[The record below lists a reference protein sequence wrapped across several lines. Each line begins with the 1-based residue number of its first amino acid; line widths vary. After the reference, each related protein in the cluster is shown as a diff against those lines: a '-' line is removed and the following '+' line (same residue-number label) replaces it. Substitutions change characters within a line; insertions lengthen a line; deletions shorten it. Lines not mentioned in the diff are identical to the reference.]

1 MISLVAVL
9 LWVLCARAEDLLIR
23 GARVWDGRGG
33 PAVEGLDLRVR
44 GDRIVALEP
53 GLRPVEGE
61 RVLDGSGA
69 TVIPG
74 LVDAHVH
81 LSLDPGARWRED
93 DEATRDALLAAH
105 LRAYLAH
112 GVTTVLDPG
121 VRWEE
126 AARVR
131 AALAAGVPGPRA
143 LHCGPPVGPPG
154 GYVSAPIPEFPAY
167 ATLDDIEAHL
177 DRAVAEGASCVK
189 LTLEPGFAG
198 PIWPLLA
205 PELRR
210 ALADGARARGL
221 PLYVHAMSEE
231 EQELALELQP
241 HALVHAGDS
250 RSAAHAARVAASG
263 AWVISTLSVMDGM
276 ADGFSPRRLR
286 GPDPRGVP
294 AIELETARS
303 RAIAKKARRAMA
315 DTLLP
320 GLPRLLRAPLARALP
335 LGLPAER
342 RRLIGNLRRLREAGA
357 ALVLGSDAGN
367 WPLFTAMFHG
377 PSTLHEAELLAEAGL
392 SPTEVLLAATRRA
405 AEMLGLQAEIGTL
418 APGMAADLVV
428 VEGDPTADI
437 GALRQLRWT
446 LRAGV
451 VWSPE
456 ALIAAG
462 GAR

>member
-1 MISLVAVL
+1 MIAL
-9 LWVLCARAEDLLIR
+9 LTLLLGTLGARADDLLIH
-23 GARVWDGRGG
+23 GARVWDGSGA

-44 GDRIVALEP
+44 GDRIVELGPALH
-53 GLRPVEGE
+53 PVEGE
-61 RVLDGSGA
+61 RVLDGGGA

-105 LRAYLAH
+105 LRAYLAY
-112 GVTTVLDPG
+112 GVTTLLDPG

-126 AARVR
+126 VDRIR
-131 AALAAGVPGPRA
+131 AALAGHVPGPRT
-143 LHCGPPVGPPG
+143 LYCGPPVGPPG
-154 GYVSAPIPEFPAY
+154 GYVSAPIPEFPAFDS
-167 ATLDDIEAHL
+167 LEDIEAHL

-189 LTLEPGFAG
+189 LTLERGFAG
-198 PIWPLLA
+198 PVWPLLA

-221 PLYVHAMSEE
+221 PLYIHAMSDE
-231 EQELALELQP
+231 EQDLALELHP
-241 HALVHAGDS
+241 HALVHAGDG
-250 RSAAHAARVAASG
+250 RSAAHAAKVAASG
-263 AWVISTLSVMDGM
+263 AWVISTLAVSDGM

-286 GPDPRGVP
+286 GPDPLGVP

-303 RAIAKKARRAMA
+303 RQIARRARRAMA

-320 GLPRLLRAPLARALP
+320 GLPGLLRAPLSRALP
-335 LGLPAER
+335 LGLPRER
-342 RRLIGNLRRLREAGA
+342 RRLLANLGRLHEAGA

-377 PSTLHEAELLAEAGL
+377 PSTIHEAELLAEAGL
-392 SPTEVLLAATRRA
+392 SPTEVLLSATRRA
-405 AEMLGLQAEIGTL
+405 AEMLGLQAEIGSI
-418 APGMAADLVV
+418 APGMVADLVV

-437 GALRQLRWT
+437 QALRHVRWT
-446 LRAGV
+446 IRAGV
-451 VWSPE
+451 AWSPE
-456 ALIAAG
+456 ALMAAG
-462 GAR
+462 GG